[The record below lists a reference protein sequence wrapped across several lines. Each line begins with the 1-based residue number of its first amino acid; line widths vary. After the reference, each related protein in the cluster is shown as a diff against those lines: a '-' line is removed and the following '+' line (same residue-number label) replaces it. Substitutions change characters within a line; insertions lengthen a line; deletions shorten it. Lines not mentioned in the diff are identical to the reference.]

1 MSKLFDGKY
10 VSKYQE
16 NYFKLPWYERD
27 LMNYFDYLEYK
38 DMSDEPDRYFKNMN
52 EVNFGIIHHE
62 CRSDTL
68 EGTYNNYKTI
78 ESKHLNNYPNKE
90 AKTVLSVAFCN
101 KSDDLWVK
109 CDVMLKHVKEYF

>member
-16 NYFKLPWYERD
+16 NYSKLPCYERD
-27 LMNYFDYLEYK
+27 LMNYFDYY
-38 DMSDEPDRYFKNMN
+38 PDRYLKNMN

-62 CRSDTL
+62 CCGDKL
-68 EGTYNNYKTI
+68 EGTYKNYKTI
-78 ESKHLNNYPNKE
+78 ESKHLNNYPKGE

-101 KSDDLWVK
+101 KRDDLWVK
-109 CDVMLKHVKEYF
+109 SDVMLKHVKEYF